1 MAGLPKATD
10 GIFRQPALP
19 EEDPVKSSQV
29 LVALFAAALI
39 APATAGDA
47 YMTVQTWDIGCEH
60 TMTTNHFDLV
70 PGQSVEIHI
79 DLSICAPDQLGGL
92 LVYGYKTTRNSSRQ
106 LTRQDNVLFTV
117 VDETSRSESSTPDG
131 YLMLQLAQPTRLV
144 IYAQNTSRTKP
155 ITVRLRSKSGL

>member
-1 MAGLPKATD
+1 M
-10 GIFRQPALP
+10 I
-19 EEDPVKSSQV
+19 
-29 LVALFAAALI
+29 
-39 APATAGDA
+39 
-47 YMTVQTWDIGCEH
+47 VQTDGCEH

-70 PGQSVEIHI
+70 AGRTVEIHI